1 VLRVETLL
9 AYYNLEQSFVIID
22 ELVQRLPI
30 ESLKDL
36 QVNGHDLQYTFQK
49 KPGKWLSDTLHFL
62 EKQVVEGALTNQK
75 VELLQAAEN
84 YLAGIC
90 EK

>member
-1 VLRVETLL
+1 M
-9 AYYNLEQSFVIID
+9 
-22 ELVQRLPI
+22 
-30 ESLKDL
+30 
-36 QVNGHDLQYTFQK
+36 FQK
-49 KPGKWLSDTLHFL
+49 KPGKWLSNTLHFL
-62 EKQVVEGALTNQK
+62 EKQVVEGAVANQK